1 MHTHTYTLTHN
12 YLHTH
17 THTQFNPN
25 LTYNDRKQTSG
36 CLGIEV
42 GIREGLQRSMRKLLG
57 MMNIFI
63 ILITMVKSQIYAY
76 VTINKI
82 VHFKYV
88 QSLSFIIYTSVNK
101 NKTGS

>member
-1 MHTHTYTLTHN
+1 M
-12 YLHTH
+12 
-17 THTQFNPN
+17 
-25 LTYNDRKQTSG
+25 YNDRKQISG

-57 MMNIFI
+57 VMNIFI

-76 VTINKI
+76 VTTYHI

-88 QSLSFIIYTSVNK
+88 QSLSFIIYTSVNLFLK
-101 NKTGS
+101 YPSKITLYTLPSGTTTLFFLLLMLS